1 MAKLLRIASRRSQLA
16 MVQTHWVRDELVKA
30 NPNLEI
36 SIEAMATQ
44 GDKILDVALAK
55 IGDKGLF
62 TKELEA
68 QMLVDQADIA
78 VHSLKDLPTNLPEGL
93 MLGCITERED
103 PADALVVHQKHQD
116 KTLATLPEGSVVGT
130 SSLRRLAQLRH
141 HYPQLLFKDV
151 RGNVITRLEKLDAG
165 EFDCLILAA
174 AGLGRLGL
182 GDRIHELI
190 DASISLHAVGQGAL
204 GIECRQGDAD
214 VLAQIKLLEH
224 LPTARRCLAERAFL
238 RELEGGC
245 QVPIG
250 VNSSFAEA
258 GGDASTGGQELIL
271 TGMVASLD
279 GSKLIRDQARGAAED
294 PESIGIALALKLREQ
309 GAGEILEQIFADVR
323 PQA

>member
-103 PADALVVHQKHQD
+103 PADALVVHQKHKD

-204 GIECRQGDAD
+204 GIECRQGDAE

-258 GGDASTGGQELIL
+258 DGDASDGCQELIL

-279 GSKLIRDQARGAAED
+279 GSKLIRDQARGSAAD

>member
-30 NPNLEI
+30 NPNLVI

-68 QMLVDQADIA
+68 QMLVAQADIA

-204 GIECRQGDAD
+204 GIECRQGDD
-214 VLAQIKLLEH
+214 EVLAQIKLLEH

-258 GGDASTGGQELIL
+258 GGDASYGSQDLIL

-279 GSKLIRDQARGAAED
+279 GTKLIRDQARGSAAD

>member
-204 GIECRQGDAD
+204 GIECRQGDD
-214 VLAQIKLLEH
+214 EVLAQIKLLEH

-250 VNSSFAEA
+250 VNSSFAET
-258 GGDASTGGQELIL
+258 GGDASDGSQDLIL

-279 GSKLIRDQARGAAED
+279 GTKLIRDQARGSAAD